1 MIRRITGR
9 LADLTD
15 GVAVIEVGG
24 FAYEVLVPACAQ
36 GELAQRRGVETSLET
51 IQYIEGN
58 PNMGNLVPRL
68 IGFGSAEDREFFLE
82 FVKVKNVGPR
92 KALRAMVV
100 PARTLAAAIESGDE
114 RALAELPEIGKRT
127 AAQIVAQLRGRLQ
140 RFAAGG
146 PPSAAAAQKLT
157 DAQLVALD
165 VLTKWGDRP
174 ADAERWLRRAAE
186 LHPELSKPDEWVRA
200 AYRVKQG
207 G

>member
-9 LADLTD
+9 LAALAN

-24 FAYEVLVPACAQ
+24 FAYEVLVPACA
-36 GELAQRRGVETSLET
+36 ESALERRRGAEASLET

-68 IGFGSAEDREFFLE
+68 IGFSDPADREFFLE

-100 PARTLAAAIESGDE
+100 SAAALASAIENGDE
-114 RALAELPEIGKRT
+114 RALSELPEIGKRT
-127 AAQIVAQLRGRLQ
+127 AAQIIAQLRGKLE
-140 RFAAGG
+140 RFAIGA
-146 PPSAAAAQKLT
+146 PAAAPAAPSLS

-165 VLTKWGDRP
+165 VLTRWGDRP
-174 ADAERWLRRAAE
+174 ADAERWLRRAAD
-186 LHPELSKPDEWVRA
+186 LHPELSQPEEWVRA
-200 AYRVKQG
+200 AYRIKQG
-207 G
+207 A